1 MKIKVLG
8 CSGGIG
14 GNLRTTSYMV
24 NDELLI
30 DAGTGVSELEL
41 EDMRKIR
48 AVFLTHSHMDHI
60 AGLPLLVDTIFEV
73 LNGKGEPL
81 EVYATSATL
90 QALRDHV
97 FNNVIWPDF
106 SHIPT
111 ADRPVLHF
119 NEMTP
124 GQPVTLGEC
133 TVEMIPVNH
142 VVPAVGF
149 RVESSSGRSFAFT
162 GDSTTNDTFWAGLN
176 RFDSLD
182 LLVAE
187 VAFPDS
193 EQWLCDLAYHY
204 CPKLLQADIAKLKH
218 NPKIYI
224 SHLKPGAEEKIMQ
237 ELQQR
242 LQGHDM
248 ERLFGG
254 EVFQL

>member
-14 GNLRTTSYMV
+14 GNLRTTSFMV

-41 EDMRKIR
+41 EDMRRIR
-48 AVFLTHSHMDHI
+48 AVFLSHSHMDHI

-73 LNGKGEPL
+73 LNGNPL
-81 EVYATSATL
+81 EVYATAATL
-90 QALRDHV
+90 KAMREHV

-111 ADRPVLHF
+111 TEKPVLRFH
-119 NEMTP
+119 EMEP
-124 GQPVTLGEC
+124 GQPVNRGGC
-133 TVEMIPVNH
+133 SVEMIPVNH

-149 RVESSSGRSFAFT
+149 RVESASGSSFAFT
-162 GDSTTNDTFWAGLN
+162 GDSTTNDTFWEGLN

-187 VAFPDS
+187 VAFPNS
-193 EQWLCDLAYHY
+193 EQWLCELAYHY
-204 CPKLLQADIAKLKH
+204 CPDLLQADIVKLRH
-218 NPKIYI
+218 TPKLYI
-224 SHLKPGAEEKIMQ
+224 SHLKPGAEETIMQ
-237 ELQQR
+237 ELQER
-242 LQGHDM
+242 LQGFDM
-248 ERLFGG
+248 KRLFGG